1 MKSSDLS
8 LEQLKKLQAA
18 IRPMLF
24 YLRKLRQ
31 RMAATS
37 FPESDRLLRDAT
49 IAEKILA
56 DLVSETETLASYKQR
71 FSDTFG

>member
-8 LEQLKKLQAA
+8 LEQLKKLQAS
-18 IRPMLF
+18 IRPMVS
-24 YLRKLRQ
+24 YLRQLRQ
-31 RMAATS
+31 WMAATS